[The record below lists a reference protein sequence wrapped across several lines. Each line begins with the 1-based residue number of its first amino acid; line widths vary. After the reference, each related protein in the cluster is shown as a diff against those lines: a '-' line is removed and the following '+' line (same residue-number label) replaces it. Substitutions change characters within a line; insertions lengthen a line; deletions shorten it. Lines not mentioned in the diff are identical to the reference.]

1 MVKTIQ
7 IAQEILRNIESKYDT
22 YFRSINKGIL
32 YFVEFREVDGWLTI
46 DIINPLPENIELE
59 IKKGFNIIIE

>member
-7 IAQEILRNIESKYDT
+7 IAQEILRDIEQKHDT

-32 YFVEFREVDGWLTI
+32 YFVDFREIDGWLTV
-46 DIINPLPENIELE
+46 DIINNPAPNIESE
-59 IKKGFNIIIE
+59 IKKSFNII